1 MADDALVDL
10 IRRIERSMRCQCVAL
25 VALVSLVVVAQA
37 LVLVLVFSKCA
48 ESRGPVIQANP
59 VNSNDIEITGES
71 AAIQERARLRGYF
84 TKAEFAE
91 LLGVSV
97 RTLERRIEDGE
108 VSPGPRKDESGRVL
122 IDLDATMTR
131 Q

>member
-1 MADDALVDL
+1 MTDEALVDL

-25 VALVSLVVVAQA
+25 VALVALVILAQA
-37 LVLVLVFSKCA
+37 LVLVLVFTRCDGGKAPSI
-48 ESRGPVIQANP
+48 ENNP
-59 VNSNDIEITGES
+59 VNSNDIEIHGES
-71 AAIQERARLRGYF
+71 AAIQDRARMRGWF

-97 RTLERRIEDGE
+97 RTLERRIEDGQIE
-108 VSPGPRKDESGRVL
+108 PAPIKDESGRVL
-122 IDLDATMTR
+122 INLDATLTR